1 MLELRPNCEH
11 CNQLL
16 PPNSLDAMICS
27 FECTFCKNCVQSFLK
42 NVCPNCGGGF
52 TQRPIRPAKDRS
64 NGNYLG
70 NYPASRKIVYKPVEE
85 HLHSDFALGLCAID
99 PENR

>member
-16 PPNSLDAMICS
+16 PPNSVEAMICS
-27 FECTFCKNCVQSFLK
+27 FECTFCKYCVEGFLK

-52 TQRPIRPAKDRS
+52 SPRPIRPAKDRK

-70 NYPASRKIVYKPVEE
+70 EHPASKKIVFKPVDENS
-85 HLHSDFALGLCAID
+85 HSVFTIGLCAIS

>member
-1 MLELRPNCEH
+1 MLDLRPNCEH

-16 PPNSLDAMICS
+16 PPYSLDAMICS
-27 FECTFCKNCVQSFLK
+27 FECTFCKNCVEGLLK

-52 TQRPIRPAKDRS
+52 TQRPIRPAKDRR

-70 NYPASRKIVYKPVEE
+70 NYPASKKIVYKPVME